1 MSKSKSNAHHKS
13 KTGKARVTK
22 VTIRGKATEL
32 KTKKQVAKEGTL
44 VLTKPKSVNPHKV
57 VRLEKRPKPLTVKR
71 LVDIPYE
78 GVVTPFKFKVSA
90 DGKTIKVSYKG
101 GESKLVITNDGG
113 GFKKPWRLDVV
124 QSKESDC
131 DDYDSEFYKTPYLA
145 YLGGLADVWDIV
157 AERINTAPVNW
168 S

>member
-1 MSKSKSNAHHKS
+1 MS
-13 KTGKARVTK
+13 R
-22 VTIRGKATEL
+22 
-32 KTKKQVAKEGTL
+32 KTKKQVAKKHANEGTL
-44 VLTKPKSVNPHKV
+44 VITNPKTTNPHQLFA
-57 VRLEKRPKPLTVKR
+57 LEKRPKPLTVKR

-101 GESKLVITNDGG
+101 GESKLVITNDGK

-124 QSKESDC
+124 QSKKSDC
-131 DDYDSEFYKTPYLA
+131 VDYDSEFYKTPYLA